1 MSDLVGNLVDR
12 SSHNEAHCVIYY
24 LFMILSSFF
33 ISKDRDRAIEM
44 GQALIDRHF
53 GHQVKDQETF
63 TDSDAYFRLLD
74 DDDSSALNSGELSDC
89 QPRPG
94 L

>member
-1 MSDLVGNLVDR
+1 
-12 SSHNEAHCVIYY
+12 
-24 LFMILSSFF
+24 
-33 ISKDRDRAIEM
+33 M
-44 GQALIDRHF
+44 GQALIDQHF
-53 GHQVKDQETF
+53 GHEIKNQETF

-94 L
+94 